1 MKAILTRLLLTAL
14 ALPVFAVTAHAGQW
28 TIEETDDNYVV
39 EYKGDPGDKTADK
52 AAPKP
57 GGQAPGAPAA
67 SAAPAPAT
75 YAPKTAGNP
84 AETGPTTDRPAR
96 VRDQSRRERAA
107 RTPRSSGSG
116 SEPE

>member
-57 GGQAPGAPAA
+57 GGQAPGARETPLRPGRQPTGRPGCATKAA
-67 SAAPAPAT
+67 GNARRARPAPAGREVS
-75 YAPKTAGNP
+75 P
-84 AETGPTTDRPAR
+84 
-96 VRDQSRRERAA
+96 SR
-107 RTPRSSGSG
+107 SGIG
-116 SEPE
+116 FALNRIG